1 MSLEKWLRLISG
13 LIVIFSILLSYV
25 HSDAWLF
32 ITALAG
38 LSLFQSGFSN
48 WCPMMMFLRLLG
60 VRQVCPVIFYE
71 RQISTMKEEVKLRSP
86 D

>member
-1 MSLEKWLRLISG
+1 MSLERWLRTISG
-13 LIVIFSILLSYV
+13 LIVISSILLSFI

-48 WCPMMMFLRLLG
+48 WCPMMMFLRLIG

-71 RQISTMKEEVKLRSP
+71 KKLENIKSHTP
-86 D
+86 G

>member
-1 MSLEKWLRLISG
+1 MSLERWLRMISG
-13 LIVIFSILLSYV
+13 IILIISVLLSLI
-25 HSDAWLF
+25 HSEAWLF

-60 VRQVCPVIFYE
+60 IRQVCPVIFYE
-71 RQISTMKEEVKLRSP
+71 KKLENMKFRTP

>member
-1 MSLEKWLRLISG
+1 MSLERWLRTISG
-13 LIVIFSILLSYV
+13 IIVVISIFLSLV
-25 HSDAWLF
+25 HSEAWLF

-48 WCPMMMFLRLLG
+48 WCPMMMFLRLIG
-60 VRQVCPVIFYE
+60 IRQVCPLIFYE
-71 RQISTMKEEVKLRSP
+71 KKLENMKFRTP

>member
-1 MSLEKWLRLISG
+1 MSLERWLRTISG
-13 LIVIFSILLSYV
+13 LILIVSILLSFI
-25 HSDAWLF
+25 HSDAWLL
-32 ITALAG
+32 ITALSG

-48 WCPMMMFLRLLG
+48 WCPMMMFLRLIG

-71 RQISTMKEEVKLRSP
+71 KKLEDIKFRTF